1 MKDQYLSEIIAHLEQ
16 NTSKENG
23 YFELCEEDEG
33 YILYIKSNKDG
44 LKLFATELLKAADE
58 IEKNELFP
66 NKIKLDIN
74 ENEEWFEGFP
84 IEYVKQTNRDSE
96 PNNYEQTFSDKMKGF
111 GCVVIGII
119 VVIAMFIGF
128 KTMFNWLF

>member
-1 MKDQYLSEIIAHLEQ
+1 MKDQYLSEIITHLEQ

-33 YILYIKSNKDG
+33 YMIYIKGNNDG
-44 LKLFATELLKAADE
+44 LKLFATELLKAAAE
-58 IEKNELFP
+58 IEKSESIP
-66 NKIKLDIN
+66 NKIKLNIN

-84 IEYVKQTNRDSE
+84 IEYVKQANRDTK

-119 VVIAMFIGF
+119 VLTAMFIGF